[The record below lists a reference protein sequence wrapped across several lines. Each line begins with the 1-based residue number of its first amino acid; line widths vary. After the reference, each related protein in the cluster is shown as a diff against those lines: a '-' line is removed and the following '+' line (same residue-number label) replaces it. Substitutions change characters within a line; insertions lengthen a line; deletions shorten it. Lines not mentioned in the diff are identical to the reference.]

1 MTRKKVKLAYIT
13 NDSARKATFKKRKKG
28 LMKKVSELSTLCG
41 IDACAIIYS
50 PYDSQPE
57 VWPSPAGAHR
67 VLSKFRKMPEMEQSK
82 KMVNQESFLRQRISK
97 ARDQL
102 KKQLKENREKEVA
115 NLMYRALA
123 GKASLHAL
131 SLPDLHD
138 LGWLLDH
145 YLNDIH
151 RRMDS
156 FGLSG
161 GSGSSGGSTG
171 GAGESNHQQDH
182 LQAASA
188 VGPEVGNLGAEAMQS
203 HRWLME
209 LLNSSSVN
217 GDQSINNQGG
227 FGGGDG
233 SAVTGG
239 AGEDINMMLPL
250 IGDATNNYHSMSEC
264 VQGNLPRGL
273 PENGAGG
280 TGRSC
285 RRGSWRSE
293 ADVAGDDAAWAAA
306 AAVA

>member
-138 LGWLLDH
+138 LGWLVDH
-145 YLNDIH
+145 YLKDIH

-156 FGLSG
+156 FGLAV

-171 GAGESNHQQDH
+171 GAGESNNQQDH

-188 VGPEVGNLGAEAMQS
+188 VGLEVGNLGAEAMQS
-203 HRWLME
+203 HRWLLE

-217 GDQSINNQGG
+217 ADQSINNLGG
-227 FGGGDG
+227 FGGGGG
-233 SAVTGG
+233 SAATGG
-239 AGEDINMMLPL
+239 AGEDMNMMLPL
-250 IGDATNNYHSMSEC
+250 IGDATNNYHSS
-264 VQGNLPRGL
+264 LWSSAFFP
-273 PENGAGG
+273 
-280 TGRSC
+280 
-285 RRGSWRSE
+285 
-293 ADVAGDDAAWAAA
+293 
-306 AAVA
+306 